1 MNNEILLSL
10 SGIAVL
16 GIACQWIAWWARL
29 PAILFLLLSGIIIG
43 PVMGLL
49 NPDQLF
55 GELLFPAVSLSVA
68 VILFEG
74 SLTLKFEEIKG
85 LGYVVR
91 SLISTG
97 AMITWIITATATHYL
112 LQLPIELAGLFGAMV
127 IVTGPTVIIPMLR
140 SVRPNAKIA
149 NILRWEGIMID
160 PLGALLA
167 VIVYEFII
175 SSRSG
180 QAFGNIFLSFGSII
194 ITGIGIGFVLAH
206 LLGIILRRHLAPEYL
221 RNVLSL
227 ILVFAAYTLSDT
239 IEHESGLLAVTIMGM
254 VLANMKNTNID
265 DILDFKES
273 LSVLLISA
281 LFIVLAARVEFGHI
295 NRLGLGA
302 CGVLATLMFIAR
314 PVSVFVST
322 FGSDLNLN
330 EKLLIAWIG
339 PRGIVA
345 AAVASLF
352 SLRLEE
358 AGYLDAVFLVPLTFL
373 IIIGT
378 VVIQSAT
385 SKSLAKFLQVREPPP
400 TGVLIIGAGN
410 VARAIGKAI
419 QDQDFKVVLTDSNWE
434 NTSLARMEGLN
445 TYYGNPISEHAE
457 RHLDMVGI
465 GKMLAMS
472 GRANLDTLA
481 SLRFKSDFGEKGIY
495 ELKTTREKIISDK
508 HKISTRHRGYQLF
521 GEDITHGVLASWL
534 RNGAEIRSTQ
544 LGEEFD
550 FEAYL
555 AKNTGKIIPLFAIDN
570 KNRLEFF
577 VADGKMKPESGW
589 TIISLLQPDKKQEI
603 LKNDNEE

>member
-1 MNNEILLSL
+1 M
-10 SGIAVL
+10 
-16 GIACQWIAWWARL
+16 

-43 PVMGLL
+43 PVTGLL

-112 LQLPIELAGLFGAMV
+112 LKLPIELAGLFGAMV

-140 SVRPNAKIA
+140 SVRPNAKIS
-149 NILRWEGIMID
+149 NILRWEGIVID

-175 SSRSG
+175 SSQRD
-180 QAFGNIFLSFGSII
+180 QVFGNVFLSFGSII
-194 ITGIGIGFVLAH
+194 ITGFVTGYVLAH
-206 LLGIILRRHLAPEYL
+206 LLGIILRKHLAPEYL
-221 RNVLSL
+221 RNVLAL

-239 IEHESGLLAVTIMGM
+239 IEHESGLLAVTIMG
-254 VLANMKNTNID
+254 VILANMKNTNID

-273 LSVLLISA
+273 LSVLLIST
-281 LFIVLAARVEFGHI
+281 LFIVLAARVEFEHF
-295 NRLGLGA
+295 NRLGVGA
-302 CGVLATLMFIAR
+302 IGVLATLMFIAR

-358 AGYLDAVFLVPLTFL
+358 AGYLDAVFLVPLTFF

-385 SKSLAKFLQVREPPP
+385 SKSLAKILKVREPPP
-400 TGVLIIGAGN
+400 TGALIIGAGN

-419 QDQDFKVVLTDSNWE
+419 QDQGFKVVLTDSNWE

-457 RHLDMVGI
+457 LHLDMTGI
-465 GKMLAMS
+465 GKLLAMS

-481 SLRFKSDFGEKGIY
+481 SLKFKSDFGEKGIY

-508 HKISTRHRGYQLF
+508 HKIATRHRGYQLF

-544 LGEEFD
+544 LGDEFD
-550 FEAYL
+550 FEAYM
-555 AKNTGKIIPLFAIDN
+555 AKNTGKIIPLFAIDS
-570 KNRLEFF
+570 KGRLEFF

-589 TIISLLQPDKKQEI
+589 TIISLLQPDNKQEM
-603 LKNDNEE
+603 LKKDNEE